1 MSSSK
6 VIRSSVYMGG
16 ATAVSFVA
24 GLIRTKVVAMLLGP
38 AGVGL
43 VGIFTNF
50 GGNLSAVSS
59 WGIWTSGV
67 RTISAASEAEKARKS
82 AAVGIFGRRLVWL
95 GLSLAVVACWPVT
108 FATFAD
114 GRYLTDMLI
123 VGLTAPLV
131 VATGIWTARLQA
143 DGHLRALAQG
153 QVLSALLGL
162 LLGVPLIWTLGVKG
176 IAPSLLL
183 AAILLAALT
192 WRSATKLCRV
202 DPSVQAQNQDLH
214 ELAKL
219 GAAFMAVAF
228 MGQLAAYGT
237 RLILVRQLGLEAAG
251 HYQAAAAI
259 AGSLPGLVVSA
270 MGAGFFPQVA
280 AAADESASRRLVD
293 RQIEVGVML
302 GLPAL
307 VILVGAGGFCLHL
320 LYARTFDAALPVLAW
335 MTWGILFRLL
345 SWPMSY
351 WLMARGSSKAVIV
364 AEGFSCACSVALPL
378 FTVPYFGLAG
388 AGIAFFLGHAIYA
401 VGLLVISRRR
411 SGGWVGRPAL
421 EAMVWASLLL
431 GGTQFFAPYSW
442 LAVTATATLAAAGTS
457 WFVLRREWIIDNT
470 STL

>member
-1 MSSSK
+1 
-6 VIRSSVYMGG
+6 
-16 ATAVSFVA
+16 
-24 GLIRTKVVAMLLGP
+24 
-38 AGVGL
+38 
-43 VGIFTNF
+43 
-50 GGNLSAVSS
+50 
-59 WGIWTSGV
+59 
-67 RTISAASEAEKARKS
+67 
-82 AAVGIFGRRLVWL
+82 
-95 GLSLAVVACWPVT
+95 
-108 FATFAD
+108 
-114 GRYLTDMLI
+114 MLI

-143 DGHLRALAQG
+143 DGQLRTLAQG
-153 QVLSALLGL
+153 QVLSALSGL
-162 LLGVPLIWTLGVKG
+162 LVGVPLIWMLGVKG

-183 AAILLAALT
+183 AALLLAVIT
-192 WRSATKLCRV
+192 WRSASRLCPV
-202 DPSVQAQNQDLH
+202 DPLVQAQDQDLR

-280 AAADESASRRLVD
+280 AAADESVSRRLVD

-307 VILVGAGGFCLHL
+307 VVLVGAGSFCLHL

-351 WLMARGSSKAVIV
+351 WLMARGSSKAVIM

-401 VGLLVISRRR
+401 LGLLAISRRR
-411 SGGWVGRPAL
+411 SGGWIGRPAL
-421 EAMVWASLLL
+421 RSILWAALFM
-431 GGTQFFAPYSW
+431 GCTQVLAPI
-442 LAVTATATLAAAGTS
+442 S
-457 WFVLRREWIIDNT
+457 WFVVVAA
-470 STL
+470 TLVSALVTWRVIRSAWASKESADL

>member
-6 VIRSSVYMGG
+6 VIRSSVYLGG
-16 ATAVSFVA
+16 ATVVSFVA
-24 GLIRTKVVAMLLGP
+24 GLLRTKVVAMLLGP

-50 GGNLSAVSS
+50 GGNLAAVSS

-67 RTISAASEAEKARKS
+67 RTISAASEADRARKS
-82 AAVGIFGRRLVWL
+82 AAVGIFGRRLIWL
-95 GLSLAVVACWPVT
+95 GLALAVVACWPVT
-108 FATFAD
+108 LATFAS
-114 GRYLTDMLI
+114 GEYLADMLI

-131 VATGIWTARLQA
+131 VATGVWTARLQS

-153 QVLSALLGL
+153 QVLAALFGL
-162 LLGVPLIWTLGVKG
+162 LLGVPLIWALGAKG

-183 AAILLAALT
+183 AALLLAVLT
-192 WRSATKLCRV
+192 WRSAARLCPV
-202 DPSVQAQNQDLH
+202 DATAEPLEPDLR
-214 ELAKL
+214 ELVKL

-259 AGSLPGLVVSA
+259 SGSLLGLVVSA
-270 MGAGFFPQVA
+270 LGAGFFPQVA

-307 VILVGAGGFCLHL
+307 VILAGAGGFCLHL
-320 LYARTFDAALPVLAW
+320 LYARSFDAALPVLAW
-335 MTWGILFRLL
+335 MTWGILLRLL

-351 WLMARGSSKAVIV
+351 WLMARGSSKAVML
-364 AEGFSCACSVALPL
+364 AEGLSCACSVALPL
-378 FTVPYFGLAG
+378 FTVPCFGLAG

-401 VGLLVISRRR
+401 VGLLAISRRR
-411 SGGWVGRPAL
+411 SGGWIGRSAL
-421 EAMVWASLLL
+421 QAMAWAILLI
-431 GGTQFFAPYSW
+431 GGTQILAPRSW
-442 LAVTATATLAAAGTS
+442 IAVTATSAVVAGALGYFSLRRGWAAA
-457 WFVLRREWIIDNT
+457 DNPI
-470 STL
+470 S

>member
-1 MSSSK
+1 MRKILKSSAL
-6 VIRSSVYMGG
+6 IGG
-16 ATAVSFVA
+16 ATVFSFIT
-24 GLIRTKVVAMLLGP
+24 GLVRTKVVAILLGP

-43 VGIFTNF
+43 VGIFANY

-67 RTISAASEAEKARKS
+67 RTISAASEEEKARKS
-82 AAVGIFGRRLVWL
+82 VAVAAFGGRLVWL
-95 GLSLAVVACWPVT
+95 GLGLSLFACWPVT

-114 GRYLTDMLI
+114 GEYLTDMLI

-131 VATGIWTARLQA
+131 VATGIWNSRLQA
-143 DGHLRALAQG
+143 YGHFQALARG

-162 LLGVPLIWTLGVKG
+162 LLGVPLIWMLGAKG

-183 AAILLAALT
+183 AALLLAVLT
-192 WRSATKLCRV
+192 WRSATKLCPV
-202 DPSVQAQNQDLH
+202 DPSVQAQDQDLR

-302 GLPAL
+302 GLPTL
-307 VILVGAGGFCLHL
+307 VILIGAGGFCLHL

-335 MTWGILFRLL
+335 MTWGILLRLL

-351 WLMARGSSKAVIV
+351 WLMARGSSKAVILV
-364 AEGFSCACSVALPL
+364 EGFSCACSVALPL
-378 FTVPYFGLAG
+378 FTVPSFGLAG

-401 VGLLVISRRR
+401 AGLLVVSRRR
-411 SGGWVGRPAL
+411 SGDWLGLPAL
-421 EAMVWASLLL
+421 KAMAWAVLLMGCTQLVASL
-431 GGTQFFAPYSW
+431 SW
-442 LAVTATATLAAAGTS
+442 LAVMTGTLISALVS
-457 WFVLRREWIIDNT
+457 WQVLRSAWASDAEAR
-470 STL
+470 

>member
-1 MSSSK
+1 MRKILKSSAL
-6 VIRSSVYMGG
+6 IGG
-16 ATAVSFVA
+16 ATVFSFIT
-24 GLIRTKVVAMLLGP
+24 GLVRTKVVAILLGP

-43 VGIFTNF
+43 VGIFANY

-67 RTISAASEAEKARKS
+67 RTISAASEEEKARKS
-82 AAVGIFGRRLVWL
+82 VAVAAFGGRLVWL
-95 GLSLAVVACWPVT
+95 GLGLSLFACWPVT

-114 GRYLTDMLI
+114 GEYLTDMLI

-131 VATGIWTARLQA
+131 VATGIWNSRLQA
-143 DGHLRALAQG
+143 YGHFQALARG

-162 LLGVPLIWTLGVKG
+162 LLGVPVIWMLGAKG

-183 AAILLAALT
+183 AALLLAVLT
-192 WRSATKLCRV
+192 WRSATKLCPV
-202 DPSVQAQNQDLH
+202 DPSVQAQDQDLR

-251 HYQAAAAI
+251 HYQAAAALT
-259 AGSLPGLVVSA
+259 GSLLGLVVSA
-270 MGAGFFPQVA
+270 MGSGFFPQVA

-307 VILVGAGGFCLHL
+307 VILIGAGGFCLHL

-335 MTWGILFRLL
+335 MTWGILLRLL

-351 WLMARGSSKAVIV
+351 WLMARGSSKAVILV
-364 AEGFSCACSVALPL
+364 EGFSCACSVALPL
-378 FTVPYFGLAG
+378 FTVPSFGLAG

-401 VGLLVISRRR
+401 AGLLVVSRRR
-411 SGGWVGRPAL
+411 SGDWLGLPAL
-421 EAMVWASLLL
+421 KAMAWAVLLMGCTQLVASL
-431 GGTQFFAPYSW
+431 SW
-442 LAVTATATLAAAGTS
+442 LAVMTGTLISALVS
-457 WFVLRREWIIDNT
+457 WQVLRSAWASDAEAR
-470 STL
+470 

>member
-1 MSSSK
+1 LRK
-6 VIRSSVYMGG
+6 ILKSSVWIGG
-16 ATAVSFVA
+16 STVFSFVA

-43 VGIFTNF
+43 VGIFANF
-50 GGNLSAVSS
+50 GGNLSAVSC

-67 RTISAASEAEKARKS
+67 RTISAAPEGEKARKS

-95 GLSLAVVACWPVT
+95 GLALAVITCWPVT
-108 FATFAD
+108 FATFASAE
-114 GRYLTDMLI
+114 YLTDMLI

-143 DGHLRALAQG
+143 YGHLRALAQV
-153 QVLSALLGL
+153 QVLSSLLGL
-162 LLGVPLIWTLGVKG
+162 LLGVPVIWTLGAKG

-183 AAILLAALT
+183 AALLLAVFT
-192 WRSATKLCRV
+192 WRFAAKLCPVDSATRV
-202 DPSVQAQNQDLH
+202 EDQDQRDLV
-214 ELAKL
+214 KL
-219 GAAFMAVAF
+219 GVAFMAIAF

-237 RLILVRQLGLEAAG
+237 RLILVQQLGIEAAG

-270 MGAGFFPQVA
+270 MGTGFFPQVA
-280 AAADESASRRLVD
+280 AAADETASRRLVD

-345 SWPMSY
+345 SWPMTY
-351 WLMARGSSKAVIV
+351 WLMARGSSKAVIL
-364 AEGFSCACSVALPL
+364 AEGFSCAFSVLLPL
-378 FTVPYFGLAG
+378 VLIPILGLAG
-388 AGIAFFLGHAIYA
+388 AGLAFCLGHAIYA
-401 VGLLVISRRR
+401 FTLVAVSRRR
-411 SGGWVGRPAL
+411 SGGWIGLPAL
-421 EAMVWASLLL
+421 QALGWASLLM
-431 GGTQFFAPYSW
+431 GATQMFSPLSW
-442 LAVTATATLAAAGTS
+442 IIVTVTAVAAAVAVA
-457 WFVLRREWIIDNT
+457 WFTLRRAWANAEFDGPKA
-470 STL
+470 

>member
-24 GLIRTKVVAMLLGP
+24 GLVRTKVVAMLLGP

-67 RTISAASEAEKARKS
+67 RTISAASEEEKARKS
-82 AAVGIFGRRLVWL
+82 VAVGIFGRRLVWL
-95 GLSLAVVACWPVT
+95 GLALAVVACWPVT

-162 LLGVPLIWTLGVKG
+162 LLGVPLIWMLGVKG

-183 AAILLAALT
+183 AAMLLAALT

-214 ELAKL
+214 ELGKL

-259 AGSLPGLVVSA
+259 AGCLPGLVVSA

-280 AAADESASRRLVD
+280 AAADETASRRLVD

-307 VILVGAGGFCLHL
+307 VILVGAGSFCLHL

-411 SGGWVGRPAL
+411 SGGWIGRPAL

>member
-1 MSSSK
+1 MRK
-6 VIRSSVYMGG
+6 IFKSSVWLGG
-16 ATAVSFVA
+16 ATALSFAA
-24 GLIRTKVVAMLLGP
+24 GLIRTKFVAVLLGP
-38 AGVGL
+38 SGVGL
-43 VGIFTNF
+43 AGIFAGY
-50 GGNLSAVSS
+50 GGNLAAVSC

-67 RTISAASEAEKARKS
+67 RTISAAPEEEKARKS

-95 GLSLAVVACWPVT
+95 GLALAVIACWPVT

-114 GRYLTDMLI
+114 GQYLADMLI

-143 DGHLRALAQG
+143 YGHLRALAQG
-153 QVLSALLGL
+153 QVFSALWGL
-162 LLGVPLIWTLGVKG
+162 FLGVPLIWMLGVKG

-183 AAILLAALT
+183 AALLLAVLT
-192 WRSATKLCRV
+192 WKSAARLCPV
-202 DPSVQAQNQDLH
+202 GTAVQTQAQDLS
-214 ELAKL
+214 ELSKL

-237 RLILVRQLGLEAAG
+237 RLILAQQLGLEAAG

-280 AAADESASRRLVD
+280 AAANESASRQLVD

-320 LYARTFDAALPVLAW
+320 LYAQTFDAALPVLTW

-351 WLMARGSSKAVIV
+351 WLMARGSSKAVIL
-364 AEGFSCACSVALPL
+364 AEGFSCACSVLLPL
-378 FTVPYFGLAG
+378 VLVPILGLAG
-388 AGIAFFLGHAIYA
+388 AGLAFCLGHIIYA
-401 VGLLVISRRR
+401 LTLVAVSRRR
-411 SGGWVGRPAL
+411 SGGWIGRPAL
-421 EAMVWASLLL
+421 QALGWAALLM
-431 GGTQFFAPYSW
+431 GGTQILAPHSSIVVTTTIALVGVATSW
-442 LAVTATATLAAAGTS
+442 LT
-457 WFVLRREWIIDNT
+457 LRRAWATDSI
-470 STL
+470 STP

>member
-16 ATAVSFVA
+16 ATALSFVA

-50 GGNLSAVSS
+50 GGNLAAVSS

-67 RTISAASEAEKARKS
+67 RTISAAPEEEKARKS
-82 AAVGIFGRRLVWL
+82 AAVGIFGRRLIWL
-95 GLSLAVVACWPVT
+95 GLALAVIACWPVT

-114 GRYLTDMLI
+114 GQYLTDMLI

-143 DGHLRALAQG
+143 YGHLRALAKG
-153 QVLSALLGL
+153 QVLSAILGL
-162 LLGVPLIWTLGVKG
+162 LLGVPLIWMLGAKG

-183 AAILLAALT
+183 AALLLALIT
-192 WRSATKLCRV
+192 WRSAARLCPF
-202 DPSVQAQNQDLH
+202 DTSVEAQDKDLR

-219 GAAFMAVAF
+219 GTAFMAVAF

-259 AGSLPGLVVSA
+259 AGSLIGLVVSA

-320 LYARTFDAALPVLAW
+320 LYAQTFDPALPVLTW

-345 SWPMSY
+345 SWPMTY
-351 WLMARGSSKAVIV
+351 WLMARGSSKAVIL

-401 VGLLVISRRR
+401 VALLAISRRR
-411 SGGWVGRPAL
+411 SGGWIGRPAL
-421 EAMVWASLLL
+421 RAMAWAVLFMACTQLL
-431 GGTQFFAPYSW
+431 APMSR
-442 LAVTATATLAAAGTS
+442 LIVVAATLVSALVA
-457 WFVLRREWIIDNT
+457 WQVLRSAWVSSEAAEG
-470 STL
+470 